1 MKKAF
6 SLVEICFVL
15 FIIAAVFFAVVPFSV
30 SNIKQARFISEWKGY
45 MEQVS
50 YSFETLIEYK
60 KYNNIDEKESVKR
73 LFHYLD
79 AKPVYDDGK
88 YKNYRLKMMNGKFYQ
103 KLNIKKYD
111 EIYTDIKGRLIGV
124 EYSKSECTKNQPC
137 TTVWIDLNSK
147 KKPNIVGKDIFIYEI
162 YEDSVS
168 PYGKGIKVETMK
180 KDCSKKGTGMSCSQ
194 FYILGGDLK
203 E

>member
-30 SNIKQARFISEWKGY
+30 SNIKLARFISEWKGY

-50 YSFETLIEYK
+50 YSFETLTEYK

-79 AKPVYDDGK
+79 AKPVYDEGK
-88 YKNYRLKMMNGKFYQ
+88 YKNYRFKMMNGKFYQ

-111 EIYTDIKGRLIGV
+111 EVYTDIKGRLIGV
-124 EYSKSECTKNQPC
+124 EYSKSECTKTRPC
-137 TTVWIDLNSK
+137 TTVWVDLNSK

-180 KDCSKKGTGMSCSQ
+180 KDCSKKGTGMTCSQ

>member
-30 SNIKQARFISEWKGY
+30 SNIKQARFISEWKSY

-60 KYNNIDEKESVKR
+60 KYNNIDEKESAKR

-79 AKPVYDDGK
+79 AKLVNDKEK
-88 YKNYRLKMMNGKFYQ
+88 YSNYKFKMMNGKFYQ
-103 KLNIKKYD
+103 KINIKKFD
-111 EIYTDIKGRLIGV
+111 EIYTDIRGRLFGV
-124 EYSKSECTKNQPC
+124 EYEKSECSKTQPC
-137 TTVWIDLNSK
+137 TTVWIDLNGEK
-147 KKPNIVGKDIFIYEI
+147 GPNIVGKDILVYEI
-162 YEDSVS
+162 YKDSVS

-180 KDCSKKGTGMSCSQ
+180 NDCSKIGTGITCSQ
-194 FYILGGDLK
+194 FYLLGGDLK